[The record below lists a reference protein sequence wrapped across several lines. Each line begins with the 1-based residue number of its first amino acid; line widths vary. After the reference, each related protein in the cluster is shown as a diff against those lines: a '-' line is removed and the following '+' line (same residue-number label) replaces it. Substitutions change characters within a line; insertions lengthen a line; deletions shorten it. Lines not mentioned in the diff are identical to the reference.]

1 MSFNIEFGVQM
12 SRTAFVLILILSCS
26 SAVCFVYLFH
36 FFSSWFDRLVYQCV
50 SQLVSRFR
58 STETF
63 LLTFRKSNTP
73 RTDLSFFFSS
83 SSLVKKE
90 KREEKINRH
99 MASTLSSPSLCQHAQ
114 CDAYQFTI
122 CRHCQ
127 LFLCIRHLA
136 EHQQQF
142 PSDFQRLLDDARR
155 QQAQL
160 ASFDQRL
167 KEQRFKFNQV
177 VDNEMEHYRQLNAYV
192 QSKSSLPTNIAP
204 DDFVNMRSCLA
215 RLQQTASFLP
225 IMDKIGQ
232 LIGEHESAT
241 GEFSPSTQT
250 WAVEYFSSSNQH

>member
-1 MSFNIEFGVQM
+1 
-12 SRTAFVLILILSCS
+12 
-26 SAVCFVYLFH
+26 
-36 FFSSWFDRLVYQCV
+36 
-50 SQLVSRFR
+50 
-58 STETF
+58 
-63 LLTFRKSNTP
+63 
-73 RTDLSFFFSS
+73 
-83 SSLVKKE
+83 
-90 KREEKINRH
+90 

-192 QSKSSLPTNIAP
+192 QSKSSLPANIAP

-215 RLQQTASFLP
+215 RLQQTAAFLP

-232 LIGEHESAT
+232 LIGEHETAT
-241 GEFSPSTQT
+241 GEFLLFVFDADSTRR
-250 WAVEYFSSSNQH
+250 VFLI